1 MERSPRRIYC
11 TLSAI
16 MGFIT
21 DFYSKAF
28 FFVLFSKCGS
38 YFKNG
43 FLGNLYICMNSNETL
58 FSVCCH
64 HSVQQLVTYFIGL
77 GRD

>member
-1 MERSPRRIYC
+1 MESSPCRIYC

-21 DFYSKAF
+21 DFYSKAL

-43 FLGNLYICMNSNETL
+43 FLGNLYICMNSNEIVLCLLSSFYSAACYIFYRVKT
-58 FSVCCH
+58 
-64 HSVQQLVTYFIGL
+64 
-77 GRD
+77 

>member
-1 MERSPRRIYC
+1 MECSPRRIYC

-21 DFYSKAF
+21 DFYSKAL
-28 FFVLFSKCGS
+28 FFVLFSKWGS

-43 FLGNLYICMNSNETL
+43 FLGNLYICMHSNETL